1 MASVATNV
9 MVFILYVCIRWQ
21 KSKKNANADVKALLQ
36 DNPILRPCSHLTA
49 MFAFLFDF
57 SQAPETRTAA
67 QTFGVNRPLEGAK

>member
-1 MASVATNV
+1 

-36 DNPILRPCSHLTA
+36 DNHILRPCSRLTA
-49 MFAFLFDF
+49 MFAFLFDLP
-57 SQAPETRTAA
+57 QAPETRTAA